1 MGIVENVLRFFYGDR
16 PLAHRAVPEP
26 HALDVTC
33 AKYQCR
39 YERVVFPTGEV
50 QMRLIRD
57 DATLTAVAPST
68 AAAVAALVKKADA
81 CWGSL
86 V

>member
-1 MGIVENVLRFFYGDR
+1 MGRVENVLRFFFGDR
-16 PLAHRAVPEP
+16 RRGERVLPEP
-26 HALDVTC
+26 HALDAIC

-39 YERVVFPTGEV
+39 YERAVFPTGEV

-68 AAAVAALVKKADA
+68 GAAVTALVKKADA
-81 CWGSL
+81 CWGTL